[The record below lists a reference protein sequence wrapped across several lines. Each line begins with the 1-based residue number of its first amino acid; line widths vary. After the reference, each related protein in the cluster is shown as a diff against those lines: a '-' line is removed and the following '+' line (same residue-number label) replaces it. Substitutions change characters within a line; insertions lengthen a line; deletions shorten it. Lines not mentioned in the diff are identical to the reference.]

1 MTAPDQTTAPKPE
14 PRVSPAETA
23 NTTKAALAEPQRG
36 KTSGRNANGL
46 PILVAGGGIGGLA
59 AAVALAR
66 HGFPVRVFEQAPEF
80 KELGA
85 GIQLGPNIFRALER
99 IGLRDAVLADAHQP
113 PAMEMRCALSG
124 ERVIRIPLDD
134 PRFHDRFQQPYAVTH
149 RADIHSAI
157 LRACHASNLVTLETQ
172 QTVEG
177 YEEHDSGGG
186 AVTLNLASGERIA
199 GRALVACDGMWSRI
213 RERIVGDGKPR
224 VSGHIA
230 YRAVLKREE
239 VPPDLWQPDVILWAG
254 PRTHLVHYPLRRGE
268 LYNLVAVF
276 HSDRYVEGWNAEAD
290 ANELWAHFR
299 GQRPEVMR
307 MLERI
312 ETWRMWVLCD
322 REPVKDWSKGAVALL
337 GDAAH
342 PMLQYLAQGAA
353 MATEDAV
360 CLAEQVAAQPDDMPA
375 AFRAYAQQRYLRTA
389 RVQIMAR
396 VYGDFYHARGPAAE
410 LRDQML
416 KSRTAEESYDGV
428 GWLYGGG

>member
-1 MTAPDQTTAPKPE
+1 MPSEGAMMAQT
-14 PRVSPAETA
+14 
-23 NTTKAALAEPQRG
+23 ND
-36 KTSGRNANGL
+36 GL

-59 AAVALAR
+59 TACALALK
-66 HGFPVRVFEQAPEF
+66 GFPVRVLEQAPEF

-99 IGLRDAVLADAHQP
+99 IGLKDAVLADAHRP

-124 ERVIRIPLDD
+124 DLVHRIPLDD
-134 PRFHDRFQQPYAVTH
+134 PRFLAKFQQPYAVTH
-149 RADIHSAI
+149 RADIHAVFLSA
-157 LRACHASNLVTLETQ
+157 CQSNNLITLETQ
-172 QTVEG
+172 RTVAGFEQDNDG
-177 YEEHDSGGG
+177 
-186 AVTLNLASGERIA
+186 VTLVLQSGERIR
-199 GRALVACDGMWSRI
+199 GRALIGCDGMWSKI
-213 RERIVGDGKPR
+213 RDSIVGDGKPR

-230 YRAVLKREE
+230 YRAVLKKAD
-239 VPPDLWQPDVILWAG
+239 VPSDLWRPDVVLWAG

-290 ANELWAHFR
+290 ADELWAHFN
-299 GQRPEVMR
+299 GQRPEVLR

-322 REPVKDWSKGAVALL
+322 REPVKDWSKHRVTLL

-342 PMLQYLAQGAA
+342 PMLQYLAQGAC

-360 CLAEQVAAQPDDMPA
+360 CLAEKAGERPSDLPA
-375 AFRAYAQQRYLRTA
+375 AFEDYVQARYLRTA

-396 VYGDFYHARGPAAE
+396 VYGEFYHARGPAAE
-410 LRDQML
+410 LRNQML
-416 KSRTAEESYDGV
+416 GSRTPEEAYEGIS
-428 GWLYGGG
+428 WLYGGQ